1 MRQAAQSTNYK
12 TQKIGGHYLMMR
24 SLYSGVSGL
33 KTHQTKMDVIGNNI
47 ANVNTVGYKSQSV
60 TFQDVMYQTTQ
71 AASGA
76 NGTTGVGGTNAKQIG
91 LGVTT
96 GAISTNITTAGATQT
111 TNNPFDVKIT
121 GDSFFV
127 VSDGTQNY
135 FTKAGNFTVDGTGN
149 LVMSTTGYNVMGW
162 QVDAN
167 GDILKATVSPLQIM
181 AAENLTSD
189 PVATTQGVYSGIID
203 TANTNL
209 NGDTGYVSNL
219 EFYDALGYIYSAKF
233 SLHNAEG
240 LLDATSTVIPKN
252 TFYLV
257 LDDITDSTTNT
268 SVLTSSGAQFGA
280 AAGLGFNDA
289 NGNPITN
296 AILVKYDQD
305 TGKLSAING
314 VATATTTT
322 IDFGTAVG
330 QQKFSDISIDLST
343 SKVSGNSGVMTAAM
357 TKGAA
362 DGVTGKGRKLGAM
375 TGVSI
380 DKYGNINGS
389 YNNGDTKLLGQIA
402 VAQFSNAAGLSKEG
416 ENLYAATLNSGDFDG
431 IGVDV
436 SADGGGLATGVLE
449 MSNVDLSSEFTEMIT
464 TQRGF
469 QANSRIITVSDTLI
483 EELVNLKR

>member
-1 MRQAAQSTNYK
+1 
-12 TQKIGGHYLMMR
+12 MMR

-121 GDSFFV
+121 GNSFFV
-127 VSDGTQNY
+127 VNDGVQNY
-135 FTKAGNFTVDGTGN
+135 FTKSGNFTIDGTGN

-162 QVDAN
+162 QVDAK
-167 GDILKATVSPLQIM
+167 GDVVKTTVSPLKVM
-181 AAENLTSD
+181 AAQNLTSS
-189 PVATTQGVYSGIID
+189 PVATTKATFSGIVD
-203 TANTNL
+203 KDNTDL
-209 NGDTGYVSNL
+209 NKAAGNVSNL
-219 EFYDALGYIYSAKF
+219 EFYDSLGYTYNAKYSM
-233 SLHNAEG
+233 HNASTLSAISGGTKYPEG
-240 LLDATSTVIPKN
+240 
-252 TFYLV
+252 TFYLQ
-257 LDDITDSTTNT
+257 LDDITDAATKA
-268 SVLTSSGAQFGA
+268 SVLASSGAAFGSTLTLYDGTTA
-280 AAGLGFNDA
+280 QTIN
-289 NGNPITN
+289 N
-296 AILVKYDQD
+296 AILVTYDPANGNL
-305 TGKLSAING
+305 TAING
-314 VATATTTT
+314 TAGATTSQLT
-322 IDFGTAVG
+322 FGTAPA
-330 QQKFSDISIDLST
+330 QQKFSNITIDYST
-343 SKVSGNSGVMTAAM
+343 SQWKGNSGKMTAGM
-357 TKGAA
+357 TRGDA
-362 DGVTGKGRKLGAM
+362 DKDGSGRKLGAM

-380 DKYGNINGS
+380 DNAGKIYGS
-389 YNNGDTKLLGQIA
+389 YNNGDNKLLGQIA
-402 VAQFSNAAGLSKEG
+402 VAEFANASGLTKEG
-416 ENLYAATLNSGDFDG
+416 ENVYAATLNSGDFDG
-431 IGVDV
+431 IGVDITANAG
-436 SADGGGLATGVLE
+436 SMATGVLE